1 MATLRKIDLMH
12 HKFGKLEG
20 HKCGECSNLV
30 RCRYHNLSLRKCSI
44 YGLTHSAA
52 SDWAN
57 RYTACGMFNKEW
69 TGGQIIREVVSSGRF
84 SEKPVLPLDGQIG
97 LFEGDV

>member
-1 MATLRKIDLMH
+1 MSTLRKIDLMH
-12 HKFGKLEG
+12 CKFGRLEG
-20 HKCGECSNLV
+20 CTCGECSNLV
-30 RCRYHNLSLRKCSI
+30 RLQYHNLSLRKCSV

-84 SEKPVLPLDGQIG
+84 KEKPLLPLDGQIN
-97 LFEGDV
+97 LFEEEM